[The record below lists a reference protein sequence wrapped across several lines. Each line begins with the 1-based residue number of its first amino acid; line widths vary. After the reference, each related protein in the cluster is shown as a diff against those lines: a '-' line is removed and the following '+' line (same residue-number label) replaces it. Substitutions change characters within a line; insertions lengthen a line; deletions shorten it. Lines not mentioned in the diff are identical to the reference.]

1 MTRCDDAAA
10 TPAVYGLHM
19 QCSDSRRV
27 SGTRNSLF
35 CVVISVALTA
45 CAVGPDFHAPAP
57 PSTEHY
63 TPGEQPQ
70 VTVDAPGL
78 AGKAQTFVS
87 DRDIPADW
95 WTLFQSESLDGLVR
109 ASLRDS
115 PTIESAK
122 AVLRSAQASYEAQ
135 RGALLVPALDGN
147 LGVTREKATGAAFGA
162 PSIGASEFTLYSASV
177 NVSYRLD
184 LFGASRRQLEALRA
198 QTSFQ
203 RWELEAANL
212 SLTGNVVTTAINVAS
227 LRAQIEAVTD
237 VVRSEQDQLNV
248 VQRQFNAGGASR
260 ADVLTQ
266 SSQLAQTQATVPAL
280 EKALAQAQHRLAVLS
295 GQTPDTSTPTFELEH
310 FALPAELPV
319 SVPAKLLRQRP
330 DVQAAEAL
338 LHQASAQVGVAT
350 ANMFPQLNLS
360 GSIGSDALTAGT
372 LFGSG
377 TGTWN
382 AGASLLQPLFH
393 GGELRAKRRAA
404 LADLDN
410 SAAQYRQTVLT
421 AMQEVADTLRALEAD
436 ARNLRAEAAAES
448 LSSASLEITKKQFA
462 AGGVSY
468 VQLLIVQRQYAQARQ
483 LRVQA
488 EAARYADSA
497 ALFQAL
503 GGGWWNRK
511 DQEVKVN
518 KQ

>member
-1 MTRCDDAAA
+1 
-10 TPAVYGLHM
+10 
-19 QCSDSRRV
+19 
-27 SGTRNSLF
+27 
-35 CVVISVALTA
+35 
-45 CAVGPDFHAPAP
+45 
-57 PSTEHY
+57 
-63 TPGEQPQ
+63 
-70 VTVDAPGL
+70 
-78 AGKAQTFVS
+78 
-87 DRDIPADW
+87 
-95 WTLFQSESLDGLVR
+95 
-109 ASLRDS
+109 
-115 PTIESAK
+115 
-122 AVLRSAQASYEAQ
+122 
-135 RGALLVPALDGN
+135 
-147 LGVTREKATGAAFGA
+147 
-162 PSIGASEFTLYSASV
+162 
-177 NVSYRLD
+177 
-184 LFGASRRQLEALRA
+184 
-198 QTSFQ
+198 
-203 RWELEAANL
+203 
-212 SLTGNVVTTAINVAS
+212 
-227 LRAQIEAVTD
+227 
-237 VVRSEQDQLNV
+237 
-248 VQRQFNAGGASR
+248 
-260 ADVLTQ
+260 
-266 SSQLAQTQATVPAL
+266 
-280 EKALAQAQHRLAVLS
+280 
-295 GQTPDTSTPTFELEH
+295 
-310 FALPAELPV
+310 
-319 SVPAKLLRQRP
+319 
-330 DVQAAEAL
+330 

-468 VQLLIVQRQYAQARQ
+468 VQLLIAQRQYAQAHQ

>member
-1 MTRCDDAAA
+1 MTRN
-10 TPAVYGLHM
+10 P
-19 QCSDSRRV
+19 
-27 SGTRNSLF
+27 LF

-57 PSTEHY
+57 PPTEHY
-63 TPGEQPQ
+63 TPGEQPRI
-70 VTVDAPGL
+70 TVEAPGP

-87 DRDIPADW
+87 NRDIPADW
-95 WTLFQSESLDGLVR
+95 WTLFQSESLDRLVR

-115 PTIESAK
+115 PTVESAK

-147 LGVTREKATGAAFGA
+147 LSATREKVSGAAFGA
-162 PSIGASEFTLYSASV
+162 PSLGASEFTLFSATV

-198 QTSFQ
+198 QTSFEQ
-203 RWELEAANL
+203 WELEAANL
-212 SLTGNVVTTAINVAS
+212 SLTGNVVTTAINLAS
-227 LRAQIEAVTD
+227 LRAQISAVTD
-237 VVRSEQDQLNV
+237 IVASEQDQLNV

-260 ADVLTQ
+260 ADVLAQ
-266 SSQLAQTQATVPAL
+266 SSQLAQTQATLPAL

-295 GQTPDTSTPTFELEH
+295 GRTPDAETPTFELEH
-310 FALPAELPV
+310 FTLPTELPV
-319 SVPAKLLRQRP
+319 TVPARLLRQRP
-330 DVQAAEAL
+330 DVQAAEAM

-360 GSIGSDALTAGT
+360 GSIGSEALTAGK

-377 TGTWN
+377 TGTWS

-410 SAAQYRQTVLT
+410 AAAQYRQTVLT
-421 AMQEVADTLRALEAD
+421 AMQDVADTLRALEAD
-436 ARNLRAEAAAES
+436 ARSLRAEAAAES
-448 LSSASLEITKKQFA
+448 VASDSLEITKKQFA
-462 AGGVSY
+462 AGGISH
-468 VQLLIVQRQYAQARQ
+468 VQLLIAQRQYSQAHQ

-488 EAARYADSA
+488 QAARYADSA

-511 DQEVKVN
+511 DQEDKVN